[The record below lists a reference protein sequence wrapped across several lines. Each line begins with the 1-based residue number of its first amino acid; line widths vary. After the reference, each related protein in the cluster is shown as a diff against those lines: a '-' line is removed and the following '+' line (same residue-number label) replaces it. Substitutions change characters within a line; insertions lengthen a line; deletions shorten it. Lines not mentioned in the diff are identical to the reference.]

1 LSTSDSLNTALS
13 IFTTCLF
20 TRLCCSGL
28 LVQEC
33 EEELTGLSQDKDC
46 LKETC
51 IGAPGLSP
59 LMSSPLPSGSSLS
72 AVRLVFK
79 LTKDMQR
86 KVEKLTL
93 F

>member
-1 LSTSDSLNTALS
+1 MPNYLLLLFSTSGSLNMALS

-20 TRLCCSGL
+20 TRLCCGGL

-51 IGAPGLSP
+51 IGVTRTIA
-59 LMSSPLPSGSSLS
+59 
-72 AVRLVFK
+72 ADEFTTAIRH
-79 LTKDMQR
+79 
-86 KVEKLTL
+86 
-93 F
+93 